1 MKELLTGNEAIAQA
15 AYDAGVQFA
24 SAYPGTPSTEILE
37 NISAHKDIYAEWA
50 PNEKVALEGA
60 IGASYAGARSMASM
74 KHVGLNVAADPF
86 FTNAYTGVNAGLV
99 VITADEPGM
108 HSSQNE
114 QDNRRYAYH
123 ANVPLFEPSDSQE
136 SYDMILE
143 AYRVSEEFDTPV
155 LIRMTTRVCHSKS
168 TVELKDRIV
177 PAFKAC
183 EKNPMKYI
191 PVPAVAKNLKIK
203 VLERA
208 KKLEAYTEKSEFN
221 FAEYYDKKIGFIASG
236 IAYQHVKEVF
246 GNTASYYKVGFSHP
260 LPMGELKKFAAQVE
274 KLYVVEENDP
284 VMETELKAAGIQ
296 VIGKDLFPSD
306 GELTPDVIRKTFSG
320 SFLDSI
326 AYDKTTVPPRA
337 PALCAGCPH
346 RGLFYALGKRKNL
359 MLSGDIGCY
368 TLGFAPPYNAMD
380 TVICM
385 GASISA
391 AHGAQK
397 IFDRNP
403 DSDMRAVAII
413 GDSTYFHTGINSL
426 MNVAYNQSKVITI
439 ILDNRITGMTGHQQN
454 PGTGYMAQEEPAN
467 LIDIERTVRAF
478 GIEHVKTINPNQ
490 LDEVNDAL
498 DWALA
503 LDAPSVI
510 ITRYPCA
517 LKKFSKEDKSEFE
530 CLFTEKYTVDETK
543 CIGCKICLKSG
554 CPAISFHEDTKKS
567 HIDKNAC
574 VGCGVCSQVCPKQA
588 ILNIKEVQA

>member
-221 FAEYYDKKIGFIASG
+221 FAEYYDKKMGFVTSG
-236 IAYQHVKEVF
+236 ISYQHVKEVF

-260 LPMGELKKFAAQVE
+260 LPMEELKKFAAQVE

-284 VMETELKAAGIQ
+284 VMETELKAAGIN

-426 MNVAYNQSKVITI
+426 MNVAYNRSKVITI

-454 PGTGYMAQEEPAN
+454 PGTGYTAQEEPAN

-478 GIEHVKTINPNQ
+478 GIEHVKTINPNH
-490 LDEVNDAL
+490 LDEVNSAL
-498 DWALA
+498 DWALS

-530 CLFTEKYTVDETK
+530 CLFTEKYIVDETK